1 MYNVQIKFIKVNGI
15 ETKKLFVYVIF
26 YSEVYVVFKLSKW
39 TKVVSLDVY
48 SLM

>member
-1 MYNVQIKFIKVNGI
+1 MQVKFIKVNGI

-26 YSEVYVVFKLSKW
+26 HREVYVVFKLSKW
-39 TKVVSLDVY
+39 TKSVNLDVY